1 VDGAQ
6 LVAGCDLKPDAAK
19 AAADRYGMP
28 CYTDLHEMMA
38 EHGDKI
44 DAVSILTESG
54 AHAEHTLELASYGK
68 HIIVEKPMALTLEEA
83 DEMIQVCDANGIKLF
98 VVKQNR
104 YNYAV
109 QALRKAFDAGRFGK
123 IVMGTVRIRWCR
135 DQSYY
140 DQADWRG
147 TWAMDGGVFANQAS
161 HHIDLLEWF
170 LGPPVSV
177 FAKSRT
183 ALVDI
188 ETEDTGVAIVTFASG
203 AIGVIEATT
212 ATRPKDLE
220 GSLSILGE
228 KGSVE
233 ISGFAVNQIK
243 TWQFDEE
250 CPDDAR
256 TLTESNEDPPNVYGF
271 GHIDYMRHVV
281 DAIREDGPSLV
292 DGLEGR
298 KSLRLI
304 SAIYESIETGKEI
317 SLASP
322 FGSARLGRR

>member
-1 VDGAQ
+1 MPPKKKAAKAATGTK
-6 LVAGCDLKPDAAK
+6 KPVGRPRKVKKTEETPVVTEEPTEAADDDQKADEAVKVESGDAPADDAAAK

-28 CYTDLHEMMA
+28 CYTDMHEMMA

-44 DAVSILTESG
+44 DAVIILTESG

-98 VVKQNR
+98 IVKQNR

-177 FAKSRT
+177 FATSRT
-183 ALVDI
+183 A
-188 ETEDTGVAIVTFASG
+188 
-203 AIGVIEATT
+203 
-212 ATRPKDLE
+212 
-220 GSLSILGE
+220 
-228 KGSVE
+228 
-233 ISGFAVNQIK
+233 
-243 TWQFDEE
+243 
-250 CPDDAR
+250 
-256 TLTESNEDPPNVYGF
+256 
-271 GHIDYMRHVV
+271 
-281 DAIREDGPSLV
+281 
-292 DGLEGR
+292 
-298 KSLRLI
+298 
-304 SAIYESIETGKEI
+304 
-317 SLASP
+317 
-322 FGSARLGRR
+322 